1 MAAATLRILTYNI
14 HSCLGTDG
22 QRLPERIARVIALLQ
37 PDIVALQEVD
47 VNRARSS
54 NLDQAHRIAHCLGMA
69 CHFYPSF
76 QVAEEQYGNAVL
88 SRLPM
93 RLVKAGPLPGPRR
106 LEPRGV
112 LWVAVTWQGLE
123 LQVFNTHLGLLPAE
137 RHLQLQALIG
147 SDWLCHPSCRDPVIL
162 CGDLNVPPRSGV
174 CQQLRLRLADAAAA
188 ARHLRL
194 RGTFPSRFPLV
205 RLDHIFVSPG
215 LDVVRV
221 EVCSG
226 RLTRIASDH
235 LPLLAELTA

>member
-1 MAAATLRILTYNI
+1 MSTATLRVLTYNI

-22 QRLPERIARVIALLQ
+22 QRLLERIAHVIAPLR

-47 VNRARSS
+47 VNRARSG
-54 NLDQAHRIAHCLGMA
+54 NLDQAHRIAHFLGMA
-69 CHFYPSF
+69 YHFHPSF
-76 QVAEEQYGNAVL
+76 QVAEEQYGNAIL
-88 SRLPM
+88 SRFPM

-112 LWVAVTWQGLE
+112 LWVAVTWQGME

-137 RHLQLQALIG
+137 RHLQIQALVG
-147 SDWLCHPSCRDPVIL
+147 PDWLDHPTCRDPVIL
-162 CGDLNVPPRSGV
+162 CGDLNAPPRSGL
-174 CQQLRLRLADAAAA
+174 CRRLRVRLADAAAA
-188 ARHLRL
+188 ARHRHL

-221 EVCSG
+221 EVSSG
-226 RLTRIASDH
+226 RLTRMASDH
-235 LPLLAELTA
+235 LPLLAELAA